1 MAAGGVRAAIGCPT
15 KTRSL
20 KMIRKLFVLGV
31 MAVAALAFSASNAAA
46 QGVHVE
52 NPGHHEAE
60 SEVDIA
66 VGVHIPGV
74 GFNPL
79 LQCEN
84 NWEVD
89 AQEDGAFTL
98 NAEDIQ
104 PHTGSVG
111 ACDTAEPCNH
121 ALWNGQLE
129 EDGPGE
135 FAAHLTFCLQETGT
149 GLSGIPFALECPVEQ
164 LNVDSFHCDQQIATT
179 PPEQGS
185 LPIEV
190 EGEVF
195 LHESLGIMHG

>member
-1 MAAGGVRAAIGCPT
+1 
-15 KTRSL
+15 
-20 KMIRKLFVLGV
+20 MIRKLFVLGV
-31 MAVAALAFSASNAAA
+31 MAVTALAFSASNAAA

-60 SEVDIA
+60 SEVDLA
-66 VGVHIPGV
+66 FGVHIPGV

-79 LQCEN
+79 LRCDN
-84 NWEVD
+84 NWEID

-98 NAEDIQ
+98 NAEDIL

-111 ACDTAEPCNH
+111 ACIMEPCNH
-121 ALWNGQLE
+121 QPWAGQLE

-149 GLSGIPFALECPVEQ
+149 GLSGVPFALECDVTAGV
-164 LNVDSFHCDQQIATT
+164 VDSMHCDQQIATT

-195 LHESLGIMHG
+195 LHESLGLTHG